1 MPSKEG
7 YSGLRGRALRKIEY
21 FPLRTKSCLSKASSF
36 RLGRVVEDLSEKNA
50 TIFQLWSGS
59 RRFSFC
65 FFFFV
70 RTKAYKLTS
79 QTVTIKGVSYV
90 IFLDDNGITELD
102 LSKIQ
107 FLERLYCSGNQL
119 TELDVTQNTK
129 LVYLY
134 CANNNIKG
142 EKMTALVSGLCD
154 RKSAAIQGFLSWNG
168 GDNQMTDE
176 QKAIAEG
183 KNQEVD

>member
-1 MPSKEG
+1 M
-7 YSGLRGRALRKIEY
+7 
-21 FPLRTKSCLSKASSF
+21 
-36 RLGRVVEDLSEKNA
+36 
-50 TIFQLWSGS
+50 
-59 RRFSFC
+59 
-65 FFFFV
+65 

-102 LSKIQ
+102 LSKIK

-142 EKMTALVSGLCD
+142 EKMTALVTGLCD

-183 KNQEVD
+183 KNWEVD